1 MKRIVVRLSGM
12 PFDPTYEIDDDT
24 VAIGDLVRV
33 PGSNS
38 AFIEDGALE
47 RSSPWEAPIPAMQA
61 CHPSQVTAYQQEL
74 PTVFTSLASRL
85 RGAAKLIP
93 GAAMYHWPPTAVW
106 PGPGRCDTSRRAAWR
121 RGLDGWNGW
130 SVIAARASG
139 VLAGPFLAAGA
150 CFSNQAEGSGKPR
163 PM

>member
-24 VAIGDLVRV
+24 VAIGDMGPSARQQFSFHRGRRGWNGHR
-33 PGSNS
+33 PGK
-38 AFIEDGALE
+38 LLY
-47 RSSPWEAPIPAMQA
+47 RAMQA

-93 GAAMYHWPPTAVW
+93 GAAMYHWTLLS
-106 PGPGRCDTSRRAAWR
+106 GPGRAAVTR
-121 RGLDGWNGW
+121 RGVQPGGVDWT
-130 SVIAARASG
+130 AAA
-139 VLAGPFLAAGA
+139 
-150 CFSNQAEGSGKPR
+150 
-163 PM
+163 